1 MYRSKHQK
9 GYLTS
14 HEAQTTHFRTWKS
27 GKKWLYGAALVTL
40 TGTAVLPV
48 GNLTFLPK
56 VEIAH
61 AATTSSGTLVPGTN
75 YDTGGHT
82 YSGTEF
88 AQASNYL
95 TYGTANIASPW
106 INLVT
111 NTQTSVGLGIFNGSV
126 SSISASSGFTL
137 KATIK
142 VDMTNGILGGLL
154 QNFTSAGDALGVI
167 LSGASKQQLQTNA
180 QSSNATGSGL
190 GIRGLPNTVF
200 LGRDL
205 YSNLI
210 SDDGSSVNG
219 VDGTNNTNNW
229 KSGGGNVI
237 SIRSTNASGV
247 MANANY
253 PNGTTTGT
261 TTGQA
266 WMQAADDNYLGGF
279 DTGVPNTV
287 QEPIT
292 VTWTPDTTNTGA
304 AGYTSGTLAFN
315 LQAQTTSN
323 GALIGASAV
332 NGGTAGYTIST
343 KMSLQNS
350 LSIGFVGGTGGNA
363 GALSVS
369 LNGAT
374 LTGNKGTQLV
384 PVNYLNKVTGQAI
397 PSMTQSNITANVND
411 TIGASL
417 SAPSSGTPDSNTYT
431 YVIPAAPTGYS
442 ANSAST
448 TTVVATTPAS
458 TTNTSATTVQNFIVG
473 QTNPN
478 ILNVSYTPLQ
488 QTVNFNWARA
498 GTSTVPATLPSN
510 KSYGAAGTGVT
521 TDTSVVTDNPFA
533 STTLLKNY
541 ASDLTAAVP
550 AGYNITSI
558 TNGTSTYTGATTAA
572 TLATFTA
579 ANPTVSA
586 TQANNNYTVT
596 LTAAQTATFN
606 YGYVSGAL
614 NTPAIP
620 TSLSASGTTGA
631 NVTPPTGWNTAST
644 ATVANK
650 IPYGYYISAIYA
662 GNSATGTPI
671 ATGTGTTG
679 TGANAAFPATGQT
692 YGATGNQYYVQLSP
706 YSVRTS
712 WHISVLGT
720 DPDYLDTLGGQYAG
734 YVGGQAT
741 PNAQTFMMNDVNNST
756 PLTTTDNIVY
766 TDGAGIRYIITGYT
780 YSLTSNS
787 ATGTTYPTFTALLAA
802 NPYMPV
808 GTYNAPTQYVTVNMI
823 SDQTSIT
830 SNLTSSTTPL
840 TPATN
845 YMPINDITAS
855 TDIDGVDDDGLPY
868 AINGYNAVTNIVGAT
883 TNYWGDATNSLK
895 LPIGSY
901 TENFYALNY
910 LGLQAYQAQST
921 YTTVASFLQSL
932 SSANLAKYTVS
943 STTTLTVVDATTI
956 SANNQHIIPKA
967 GSYNPSSDVLSATNA
982 DGTNAFAAV
991 NNVPVGVIITD
1002 STGNTVWVNNM
1013 TVNLPKNKLV
1023 VGTYSEKYYA
1033 LTAQGAA
1040 DYTTWKA
1047 TASPSANTV
1056 GDFINSGQTTSGDY
1070 VTATTQLTVTNF
1082 ILPFAGGSGNQFLY
1096 LMISLAAIGA
1106 LGLYFSKR
1114 RKEEEF
1120 EFVPE
1125 QAGYGASTNI
1135 NGNKAKVFQT
1145 LRKTRPYRKVFHSK
1159 NRIHLAQMQR
1169 KEGKND

>member
-56 VEIAH
+56 VEKAH

-111 NTQTSVGLGIFNGSV
+111 NTQSSVGLGIFNGSV

-154 QNFTSAGDALGVI
+154 QNWESAGDALGIV

-205 YSNLI
+205 YSNLT
-210 SDDGSSVNG
+210 SGDGTTTNG
-219 VDGTNNTNNW
+219 VDGTPSNGW
-229 KSGGGNVI
+229 SSGSGNVI
-237 SIRSTNASGV
+237 AIRSTNSAGA
-247 MANANY
+247 MANATY

-266 WMQAADDNYLGGF
+266 WMQADDSTLLAGLTN
-279 DTGVPNTV
+279 PNTV
-287 QEPIT
+287 TEPVS
-292 VTWTPDTTNTGA
+292 VTWTPDATNTGA
-304 AGYTSGTLAFN
+304 AGFTSGTLSFS
-315 LQAQTTSN
+315 LTSQN
-323 GALIGASAV
+323 SALLGS
-332 NGGTAGYTIST
+332 TKTYTITT

-350 LSIGFVGGTGGNA
+350 LSIGFLGATGGNA

-397 PSMTQSNITANVND
+397 PGMSASNITANVND

-417 SAPSSGTPDSNTYT
+417 SAPTSGAPDSNTYT
-431 YVIPAAPTGYS
+431 YVVPAAPTGYT

-448 TTVVATTPAS
+448 TTILATTPAGS
-458 TTNTSATTVQNFIVG
+458 NTSATTVQNFIVG

-478 ILNVSYTPLQ
+478 VLNVSYTPLQ
-488 QTVNFNWARA
+488 QTVNFNWVKAS
-498 GTSTVPATLPSN
+498 GTTLATLPAT
-510 KSYGAAGTGVT
+510 KSYGVAGTGVT

-541 ASDLTAAVP
+541 ASDLTSAVP

-596 LTAAQTATFN
+596 LTAAAQTATFN

-662 GNSATGTPI
+662 GNSATPPPI

-712 WHISVLGT
+712 WYISVLGT

-787 ATGTTYPTFTALLAA
+787 AVGTTYPTFTALLAA
-802 NPYMPV
+802 NSYMPV

-845 YMPINDITAS
+845 YMPINDITES

-901 TENFYALNY
+901 TETYYALNY

-932 SSANLAKYTVS
+932 SSANLSKYTVS
-943 STTTLTVVDATTI
+943 STTTLTVADATTI

-1002 STGNTVWVNNM
+1002 SAGNNVWVNNM

-1114 RKEEEF
+1114 RKEEEL

-1125 QAGYGASTNI
+1125 QAGYGASTNT
-1135 NGNKAKVFQT
+1135 NGNKARFFQT

-1159 NRIHLAQMQR
+1159 NRIHLAQTQR

>member
-1 MYRSKHQK
+1 MYYSKHQK
-9 GYLTS
+9 GYKTS
-14 HEAQTTHFRTWKS
+14 HKVQVTHFRTWKS
-27 GKKWLYGAALVTL
+27 GEKWVYAFMAFSLLAGDIGSIPLLQHGQEQIV
-40 TGTAVLPV
+40 
-48 GNLTFLPK
+48 
-56 VEIAH
+56 H
-61 AATTSSGTLVPGTN
+61 AATSSSGTLVPNSPASTNNNNVLAGDVSTATNWTTSKLTGAGYGPGTATAGGGWSGGTWTAIAGTTQTN
-75 YDTGGHT
+75 AVSLFNQPLDMTQSLTLSGKITTSTNISVASALGVMLLPTGTPLSLNAG
-82 YSGTEF
+82 GTGTGILPTE
-88 AQASNYL
+88 
-95 TYGTANIASPW
+95 GTANAIFAGRDIYPLASTET
-106 INLVT
+106 ING
-111 NTQTSVGLGIFNGSV
+111 QTVANNDWTGGSYWQIRISQTGANGLKQA
-126 SSISASSGFTL
+126 SAS
-137 KATIK
+137 
-142 VDMTNGILGGLL
+142 
-154 QNFTSAGDALGVI
+154 
-167 LSGASKQQLQTNA
+167 
-180 QSSNATGSGL
+180 
-190 GIRGLPNTVF
+190 
-200 LGRDL
+200 
-205 YSNLI
+205 
-210 SDDGSSVNG
+210 
-219 VDGTNNTNNW
+219 TNNT
-229 KSGGGNVI
+229 
-237 SIRSTNASGV
+237 
-247 MANANY
+247 ANPVVGTGTY
-253 PNGTTTGT
+253 NGTSGESYVLTWTPTTGT
-261 TTGQA
+261 TGSLSYALTTGGST
-266 WMQAADDNYLGGF
+266 Y
-279 DTGVPNTV
+279 
-287 QEPIT
+287 T
-292 VTWTPDTTNTGA
+292 VTWPNLTLPASMQVGLAASAGGWTSTMTYTNT
-304 AGYTSGTLAFN
+304 
-315 LQAQTTSN
+315 
-323 GALIGASAV
+323 
-332 NGGTAGYTIST
+332 
-343 KMSLQNS
+343 
-350 LSIGFVGGTGGNA
+350 
-363 GALSVS
+363 
-369 LNGAT
+369 T
-374 LTGNKGTQLV
+374 LTASRVTAPV

-397 PSMTQSNITANVND
+397 PSMGPSTITANLGDIV
-411 TIGASL
+411 GLSL
-417 SAPSSGTPDSNTYT
+417 VSPTTSNPDSNSYT
-431 YVIPAAPTGYS
+431 FLAPAAPAGYN
-442 ANSAST
+442 ANSST
-448 TTVVATTPAS
+448 NTVISATNPAS
-458 TTNTSATTVQNFIVG
+458 STNTAATKVQSVAQG
-473 QTNPN
+473 ATNPN
-478 ILNVSYTPLQ
+478 ILNVTYTPSQ
-488 QTVNFNWARA
+488 QTVAFSWALA
-498 GTSTVPATLPSN
+498 SGTNLAALPAS

-596 LTAAQTATFN
+596 LTAAAQTAIFN
-606 YGYVSGAL
+606 YGYVNTAQ
-614 NTPAIP
+614 NTPAVP
-620 TSLSASGTTGA
+620 SSMTTTGGTTGA
-631 NVTPPTGWNTAST
+631 NVAAPTGWNTPST
-644 ATVANK
+644 ATAANK
-650 IPYGYYISAIYA
+650 IPFGYYISAIYA

-787 ATGTTYPTFTALLAA
+787 AAGTTYPTFTALLAA

-808 GTYNAPTQYVTVNMI
+808 GTYNAPTQYVMVNMI

-901 TENFYALNY
+901 TETFYALNY

-943 STTTLTVVDATTI
+943 STTTLTVADATTI

-1056 GDFINSGQTTSGDY
+1056 GDFINSGQATTNDY

-1125 QAGYGASTNI
+1125 QVGYGASTNT
-1135 NGNKAKVFQT
+1135 NGNKARFFQT

>member
-1 MYRSKHQK
+1 MYRSKHRK
-9 GYLTS
+9 NCITNYKV
-14 HEAQTTHFRTWKS
+14 QTIHFCTWIS
-27 GKKWLYGAALVTL
+27 GKKWLCGVALLTL
-40 TGTAVLPV
+40 TVTSVLAV
-48 GNLTFLPK
+48 GNLAFLPK
-56 VEIAH
+56 VERTH
-61 AATTSSGTLVPGTN
+61 AATISSGTLAPGTN

-82 YSGTEF
+82 YSGAEF

-111 NTQTSVGLGIFNGSV
+111 NTQSSVGLGIYNGLG
-126 SSISASSGFTL
+126 SSISSSSGFTL
-137 KATIK
+137 KATLQ
-142 VDMTNGILGGLL
+142 VDMTIGGLF
-154 QNFTSAGDALGVI
+154 QDFTSAGDAIGVVF
-167 LSGASKQQLQTNA
+167 SGASKQQLQNNA

-205 YSNLI
+205 YCNLT
-210 SDDGSSVNG
+210 SDDGSISTG
-219 VDGTNNTNNW
+219 VDGTSGTNGW
-229 KSGGGNVI
+229 QSGPGNVI
-237 SIRSTNASGV
+237 AIRSTNAAGV
-247 MANANY
+247 MANATY

-266 WMQAADDNYLGGF
+266 WTQADDSTFLLGI
-279 DTGVPNTV
+279 TNPKKVL
-287 QEPIT
+287 EPVT

-304 AGYTSGTLAFN
+304 AGFTSGTLSFK
-315 LQAQTTSN
+315 LTSQN
-323 GALIGASAV
+323 ALLGSV
-332 NGGTAGYTIST
+332 RTYSIST

-350 LSIGFVGGTGGNA
+350 LSIGFLGATGGNA

-369 LNGAT
+369 LKNAT

-384 PVNYLNKVTGQAI
+384 PVNYLNKITGQAI
-397 PSMTQSNITANVND
+397 PGMNQSNITANVND

-417 SAPSSGTPDSNTYT
+417 TAPTSGTPDSNTYT
-431 YVIPAAPTGYS
+431 YVVPTAPTGYS

-448 TTVVATTPAS
+448 TTIVATNPVS
-458 TTNTSATTVQNFIVG
+458 TTNSSATTVQNFIVG

-478 ILNVSYTPLQ
+478 ILNVSYTPVQ
-488 QTVNFNWARA
+488 QTVNFNWVRA
-498 GTSTVPATLPSN
+498 GTSTVPTTLPAN

-521 TDTSVVTDNPFA
+521 TDSSVVTDNPFA

-541 ASDLTAAVP
+541 ASDLTSSVP
-550 AGYNITSI
+550 VGYNITSI
-558 TNGTSTYTGATTAA
+558 TNGTSTYTGTTTAA
-572 TLATFTA
+572 TVAAFTA

-586 TQANNNYTVT
+586 AQASNNYTVT
-596 LTAAQTATFN
+596 LTAAAQTATFN
-606 YGYVSGAL
+606 YGYVSTAQ

-620 TSLSASGTTGA
+620 PNVSASGTTGA
-631 NVTPPTGWNTAST
+631 NVTPPTVWNTAST

-650 IPYGYYISAIYA
+650 IPFGYYISAIYA
-662 GNSATGTPI
+662 GNSAVGTPI

-679 TGANAAFPATGQT
+679 AGTNAAFPTAGQT

-720 DPDYLDTLGGQYAG
+720 DPDYLDALGGQYAG

-741 PNAQTFMMNDVNNST
+741 PNAQTLMMNDVNNST
-756 PLTTTDNIVY
+756 PLTTADNIVY

-787 ATGTTYPTFTALLAA
+787 VAGTTYPTFAALLAA
-802 NPYMPV
+802 NPYVPV
-808 GTYNAPTQYVTVNMI
+808 GENNTPTQFVTVNMV

-830 SNLTSSTTPL
+830 SNSTSSTTPF

-845 YMPINDITAS
+845 YMPINDITGS
-855 TDIDGVDDDGLPY
+855 TDINGKDDDGLPY
-868 AINGYNAVTNIVGAT
+868 AINGYNAVTNITGGT

-901 TENFYALNY
+901 TETYYALNY
-910 LGLQAYQAQST
+910 LGLQAYQGQST

-943 STTTLTVVDATTI
+943 STTTLTVADATTI
-956 SANNQHIIPKA
+956 SANNQHIIPSA
-967 GSYNPSSDVLSATNA
+967 SSYNPVSDLVGAKNA
-982 DGTNAFAAV
+982 DGSSVEDIRTNPVV
-991 NNVPVGVIITD
+991 NGDEIGVLITD
-1002 STGNTVWVNNM
+1002 SSGTVLWVNNSK
-1013 TVNLPKNKLV
+1013 VSLPSNKFQE
-1023 VGTYSEKYYA
+1023 GTYTENYYA
-1033 LTAQGAA
+1033 LTAQGLV
-1040 DYTTWKA
+1040 DYTSWQT
-1047 TASPSANTV
+1047 TASANANTV
-1056 GDFINSGQTTSGDY
+1056 GDFINSGQATSSDY

-1082 ILPFAGGSGNQFLY
+1082 VLPFAGGSGNQFLY

-1125 QAGYGASTNI
+1125 QAGYGASTNT
-1135 NGNKAKVFQT
+1135 NGNKARFFQT

-1159 NRIHLAQMQR
+1159 NRIHLAQTQR

>member
-56 VEIAH
+56 VEKAH

-111 NTQTSVGLGIFNGSV
+111 NTQSSVGLGIFNGSV

-154 QNFTSAGDALGVI
+154 QNWESAGDALGIV

-205 YSNLI
+205 YSNLT
-210 SDDGSSVNG
+210 SDDGTTTNG
-219 VDGTNNTNNW
+219 VDGTPS
-229 KSGGGNVI
+229 SGWSSGSGNVI
-237 SIRSTNASGV
+237 AIRSTNSAGA
-247 MANANY
+247 MANATY

-266 WMQAADDNYLGGF
+266 WMQADDSTLLAGLTN
-279 DTGVPNTV
+279 PNTV
-287 QEPIT
+287 TEPVS
-292 VTWTPDTTNTGA
+292 VTWTPDATNTGA
-304 AGYTSGTLAFN
+304 AGFTSGTLSFS
-315 LQAQTTSN
+315 LTSQN
-323 GALIGASAV
+323 SALLGS
-332 NGGTAGYTIST
+332 TKTYTITT

-350 LSIGFVGGTGGNA
+350 LSIGFLGATGGNA

-417 SAPSSGTPDSNTYT
+417 SAPSSDTPDSNTYT

-478 ILNVSYTPLQ
+478 ILNVSYTPIQ

-498 GTSTVPATLPSN
+498 GTSTVPATLPAN

-541 ASDLTAAVP
+541 TSDLTSAVP

-572 TLATFTA
+572 TLAAFTA

-586 TQANNNYTVT
+586 SQASNNYTVT
-596 LTAAQTATFN
+596 LTAAAQTATFN
-606 YGYVSGAL
+606 YGYVSTAQH
-614 NTPAIP
+614 TPAVP

-679 TGANAAFPATGQT
+679 IGANAAFPATGQT

-787 ATGTTYPTFTALLAA
+787 AAGTTYPTFTALLAA

-901 TENFYALNY
+901 TETFYALNY

-943 STTTLTVVDATTI
+943 STTTLTVADATTI

-1002 STGNTVWVNNM
+1002 STGNTVWVNNL

-1040 DYTTWKA
+1040 DYMTWKA

-1114 RKEEEF
+1114 RKDEEF
-1120 EFVPE
+1120 EFIPE
-1125 QAGYGASTNI
+1125 RSDNSASTD
-1135 NGNKAKVFQT
+1135 KKESS
-1145 LRKTRPYRKVFHSK
+1145 SK
-1159 NRIHLAQMQR
+1159 YYEKPDSIEKSIHLAQKQR
-1169 KEGKND
+1169 KEGAND